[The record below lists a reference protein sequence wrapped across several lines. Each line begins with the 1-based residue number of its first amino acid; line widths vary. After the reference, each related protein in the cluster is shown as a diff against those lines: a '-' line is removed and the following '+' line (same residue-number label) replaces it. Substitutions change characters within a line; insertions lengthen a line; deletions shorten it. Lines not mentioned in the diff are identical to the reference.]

1 MRILG
6 ICQPERSENY
16 PDVPTMDEQGFE
28 GMNLNALQIVAGP
41 RDMPVDVAEAIA
53 ATMEGYAQDE
63 TVRNALAN
71 MKVAYPDYVDRDASL
86 KLVEDTNQLFGE
98 AAKALG
104 YQ

>member
-1 MRILG
+1 
-6 ICQPERSENY
+6 
-16 PDVPTMDEQGFE
+16 
-28 GMNLNALQIVAGP
+28 
-41 RDMPVDVAEAIA
+41 
-53 ATMEGYAQDE
+53 
-63 TVRNALAN
+63 

>member
-1 MRILG
+1 M
-6 ICQPERSENY
+6 
-16 PDVPTMDEQGFE
+16 
-28 GMNLNALQIVAGP
+28 
-41 RDMPVDVAEAIA
+41 DVAEAIA

-98 AAKALG
+98 AAEALG